1 MGVVVGVAGEGVS
14 EVLEESGEE
23 GAIDEL
29 CEAICDCVG
38 RGAAADSAAAVVT
51 VFVSGEVVD

>member
-1 MGVVVGVAGEGVS
+1 MGVVSVVAGEGVS
-14 EVLEESGEE
+14 EVL

-29 CEAICDCVG
+29 CEAISDCVG

-51 VFVSGEVVD
+51 PEEVLFVSGEVVD